1 LIEALGTNDA
11 IYKLTAFPATQP
23 QGDFMT
29 AIEQADALQQQA
41 IALLLAERQQ
51 IDERLIQLG
60 HGDKKSPVARQG
72 RPPKQPETSF
82 HSETTQPTL
91 I

>member
-1 LIEALGTNDA
+1 
-11 IYKLTAFPATQP
+11 
-23 QGDFMT
+23 MT
-29 AIEQADALQQQA
+29 AIEQAYALQQQA
-41 IALLLAERQQ
+41 ITLLLAERQK
-51 IDERLIQLG
+51 IDDRLAQLG
-60 HGDKKSPVARQG
+60 HGDKKSPVARRG